1 MVIRGTGKLLRGMEL
16 RESSFFYWKS

>member
-16 RESSFFYWKS
+16 RESSFFY

>member
-1 MVIRGTGKLLRGMEL
+1 MVIRGTGKLLKGMEL